1 MRGTWCWKNP
11 GLEGSEFVWRCNV
24 SLSYFRWLFF
34 FFFFVL
40 TERSILP
47 EPYIT
52 FSTIVHR
59 NKDTWQ
65 SLITVSGFSA
75 GFVLSWPGR
84 RLRDVTSVRMWCLE
98 SPRWFWGKTRPSHT
112 TLCLIWTRSRRPST
126 VPAQR
131 SWSKAV
137 SRATMPLCLHMD
149 RQVFVL
155 GVTPAALLLF

>member
-1 MRGTWCWKNP
+1 MAALRLVLHKGEMVFWRHLSFWR
-11 GLEGSEFVWRCNV
+11 FVMNV
-24 SLSYFRWLFF
+24 FLIGHITV
-34 FFFFVL
+34 FVL
-40 TERSILP
+40 TERSI
-47 EPYIT
+47 ESYRT

-59 NKDTWQ
+59 NKETWQ

-98 SPRWFWGKTRPSHT
+98 SPRWSWGKTRPSPM

-137 SRATMPLCLHMD
+137 LRATMPLCLHMD

-155 GVTPAALLLF
+155 GVTTAALLVF